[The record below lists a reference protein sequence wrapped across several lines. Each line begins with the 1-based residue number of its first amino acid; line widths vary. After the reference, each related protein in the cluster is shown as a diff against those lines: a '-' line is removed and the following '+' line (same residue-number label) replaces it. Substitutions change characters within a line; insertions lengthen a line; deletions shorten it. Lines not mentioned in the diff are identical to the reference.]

1 MSLVAAIWQSP
12 AHHLKAEAP
21 DHPMLYF
28 SPAVLQAT
36 YARFA
41 RGFPGLVTYA
51 VKANDGRIVLEN
63 LAAAGMRAFDVAS
76 PAEMRKVRA
85 VRPDA
90 VLHYNNP
97 VRSHDEIAAGVAMG
111 VASWSVDSG
120 SELAKLADQVA
131 PGAEISV
138 RFKLPVKGAAYD
150 FGAKF
155 GAEQGRAAALLAE
168 AARLGY
174 APALTFHPGT
184 QCADPAAWAAYIAGA
199 AAIARAA
206 GVRIGRLNVGGG
218 FASHRYGAAPDL
230 DAILGGIEAAV
241 AKAFGAERPALV
253 CEPGRAMVAEAV
265 TLGARIKALR
275 DCGAVFLNDGIYG
288 AFAEAP
294 TMGNVDRI
302 AVVGPGGQ
310 LREGPPEP
318 RTVFGPT
325 CDSLDRLPGEVPLPG
340 DAEEGDWILFRG
352 MGAYSTATVTR
363 FNGYGEIG
371 VTTVH
376 DPL

>member
-1 MSLVAAIWQSP
+1 MSLAAAIWESP
-12 AHHLKAEAP
+12 AHHLKTEAP

-36 YARFA
+36 YRRFA
-41 RGFPGLVTYA
+41 AGFPGLVTYA

-63 LAAAGMRAFDVAS
+63 LAAAGMTAFDVAS

-85 VRPDA
+85 VLPTA

-97 VRSHDEIAAGVAMG
+97 VRSRDEIAAGVAMG
-111 VASWSVDSG
+111 VVSWSVDSG
-120 SELAKLADQVA
+120 SELAKLAAQGPA
-131 PGAEISV
+131 GAEVSV
-138 RFKLPVKGAAYD
+138 RFKLPVTGAAYD
-150 FGAKF
+150 FGSKF
-155 GAEQGRAAALLAE
+155 GAEPARAAVLLAE
-168 AARLGY
+168 VARLGY
-174 APALTFHPGT
+174 APALTFHPGP
-184 QCADPAAWAAYIAGA
+184 QCADPAAWLAYVREA

-218 FASHRYGAAPDL
+218 FASHRAGSAPDL
-230 DAILGGIEAAV
+230 GAIFAGIETAAED
-241 AKAFGAERPALV
+241 AFGEACPTLV

-265 TLGARIKALR
+265 TVAARIKALR

-288 AFAEAP
+288 AFAESP
-294 TMGNVDRI
+294 LMGNVERVT
-302 AVVGPGGQ
+302 VVGPDGRARVGV
-310 LREGPPEP
+310 P
-318 RTVFGPT
+318 RPRSVFGPT
-325 CDSLDRLPGEVPLPG
+325 CDSLDQLPGEIGLPL
-340 DAEEGDWILFRG
+340 DAEEGDWVLFRG

-376 DPL
+376 DPG